1 MILTLLLACGGG
13 ESPDADHGQ
22 IAADDAALED
32 PGTCERD
39 PALSWDNFGEGF
51 FTRYCTSC
59 HSSQLSGAD
68 RSGAPEAYNFETED
82 EIRQYLGIIRATT
95 LGDEPTMPP
104 GGSPTETE
112 LSLLD
117 EWLTCSQG

>member
-1 MILTLLLACGGG
+1 MILALLVACGSADEATG
-13 ESPDADHGQ
+13 DAPVV
-22 IAADDAALED
+22 ADDAALED
-32 PGTCERD
+32 PGECDRD
-39 PALSWDNFGEGF
+39 PPLSYDNFGLGF

-68 RSGAPEAYNFETED
+68 RSGAPDTYNFDSEGQ
-82 EIRQYLGIIRATT
+82 IQAYLGIIRATT

-117 EWLTCSQG
+117 EWLTCSSL